1 MPEANAI
8 GPGKRT
14 KRRLRASIPANRI
27 RRPIPRLLHQTDEAG
42 VADIGTVAGG
52 PVAYQKRIRPE
63 MVEIVCRNIDVPRGG
78 SVRLPVAPV
87 ESPEIGVDGME
98 KRTITYIGRGIE
110 CAAGGVT
117 QYAVLSILLGAMLPA
132 TVSGHAHREEDIGPG
147 AARIETSRR
156 IEDETAAHA
165 LVRVA
170 RIVTGI
176 AVHVRQVQRSLGRSI
191 VVEHAERKLAVLLQ
205 RLEIRQF
212 SDMALPAADGLRHVA
227 EALRTARLARY
238 PGLPGDR
245 IPGSRQPRTRGSQ
258 PERSRGM
265 VGKPVELVVDG
276 VNGLVDIAV
285 AEERTLLA
293 GRGGLVILIF
303 QVECVPFGRS
313 GHPDG
318 GIALTHEDVVV
329 ARQVV
334 IADQDDAAPALIFA
348 DRTGGLTG
356 KADFGPGRSLH
367 RAAQHAVELDPLL
380 ADLDLG
386 LPGTFG
392 KSPPRRRFAP
402 PARRGSDASAA
413 KRRSTPFTGRDSVK
427 ATKKKFQCFCP

>member
-1 MPEANAI
+1 MSRGEFRSTA
-8 GPGKRT
+8 G
-14 KRRLRASIPANRI
+14 
-27 RRPIPRLLHQTDEAG
+27 LHQSPRNWCRWYG
-42 VADIGTVAGG
+42 KADDNVH
-52 PVAYQKRIRPE
+52 R
-63 MVEIVCRNIDVPRGG
+63 
-78 SVRLPVAPV
+78 
-87 ESPEIGVDGME
+87 
-98 KRTITYIGRGIE
+98 RGIE
-110 CAAGGVT
+110 VRCGRRNAIRRTFHSPGRNA
-117 QYAVLSILLGAMLPA
+117 SA
-132 TVSGHAHREEDIGPG
+132 TVSGHAHREEDISPG

-176 AVHVRQVQRSLGRSI
+176 AVHVRQAQRSLGRSI

-212 SDMALPAADGLRHVA
+212 SDMHFLPPMVCGMLLKPSELRDLLVI
-227 EALRTARLARY
+227 RVCPGTAF
-238 PGLPGDR
+238 
-245 IPGSRQPRTRGSQ
+245 Q
-258 PERSRGM
+258 
-265 VGKPVELVVDG
+265 VPVSPELVGASRNG
-276 VNGLVDIAV
+276 VV
-285 AEERTLLA
+285 AWSANRSNWLLTASMGWSTLPYGRA
-293 GRGGLVILIF
+293 NPPRGRGGLVILIF

-392 KSPPRRRFAP
+392 KSPPRRRSAL
-402 PARRGSDASAA
+402 PARRRSDASAGQNMVNTLHRA
-413 KRRSTPFTGRDSVK
+413 RQRERQ
-427 ATKKKFQCFCP
+427 KKISMLFVLKN